1 MFDYS
6 DFVLH
11 FLSSPLYLYIPWE
24 ALYGCCDCTYVTN
37 LAYSPFPPPE
47 CLAKCIYTHV
57 YLCSVVS
64 NSLRPQELWHTR
76 LLCPWNFPGKNTGV
90 GCHFLLQG
98 SSSALCLLHLQA
110 DCTPLS
116 HLGSPVSIHKRRLLC
131 IS

>member
-1 MFDYS
+1 MIERLKMKVSEVKKLNVSYTI
-6 DFVLH
+6 H
-11 FLSSPLYLYIPWE
+11 LSVI
-24 ALYGCCDCTYVTN
+24 N
-37 LAYSPFPPPE
+37 ILAH
-47 CLAKCIYTHV
+47 IH
-57 YLCSVVS
+57 
-64 NSLRPQELWHTR
+64 
-76 LLCPWNFPGKNTGV
+76 KNTGV